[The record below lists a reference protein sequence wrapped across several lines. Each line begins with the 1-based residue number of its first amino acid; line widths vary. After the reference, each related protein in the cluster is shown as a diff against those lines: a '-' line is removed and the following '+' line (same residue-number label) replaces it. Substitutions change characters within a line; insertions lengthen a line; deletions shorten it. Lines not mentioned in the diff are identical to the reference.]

1 MFLMLRICI
10 LFLLLNELFYSCF
23 FYFQLLM
30 SSPFYYLNSVCDI
43 CFKNTSSEL
52 IECSQYSFFF
62 YKNCFL
68 SLILKMYPLQSCILL
83 QPSNDCFELYC
94 AFQLQCHFDFFY
106 PSHYFLSPYPVI
118 LLPYTSSETISLFMF
133 FNFLIKYE

>member
-94 AFQLQCHFDFFY
+94 AFQLQCHFDFFTHLITFY
-106 PSHYFLSPYPVI
+106 PLI
-118 LLPYTSSETISLFMF
+118 LLSCYPILLRKLYHYLCSLIF
-133 FNFLIKYE
+133 